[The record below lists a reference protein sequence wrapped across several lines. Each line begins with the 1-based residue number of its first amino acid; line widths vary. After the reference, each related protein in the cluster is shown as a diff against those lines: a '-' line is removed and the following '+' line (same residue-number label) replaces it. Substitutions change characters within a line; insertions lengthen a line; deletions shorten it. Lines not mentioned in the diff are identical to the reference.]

1 MLKKCPFFSFHPN
14 KSFEFSPAL
23 ILSISILRDK
33 IVLGYWQ
40 FYQSVA
46 FEFIF
51 SLVSLGK
58 PPSNAFPGDPF
69 VPRRIIPVDLFPH
82 TRHYELAILF
92 DRIQLIRPTTT
103 HKDTSQDVESVE
115 EKSQNEATT

>member
-1 MLKKCPFFSFHPN
+1 M
-14 KSFEFSPAL
+14 
-23 ILSISILRDK
+23 
-33 IVLGYWQ
+33 
-40 FYQSVA
+40 

-92 DRIQLIRPTTT
+92 DRIQLIRATTT
-103 HKDTSQDVESVE
+103 HKDTAKEVEAHNDTLKDMESVKE
-115 EKSQNEATT
+115 LSQNEATTWSRLRYF